1 MEYIIYPILFVV
13 LLLAELLYFRIAD
26 KFNIIDKPN
35 ARSSH
40 TSITLR
46 GGGIIFPISLVL
58 YFLYTGNYP
67 WLVLG
72 TVAIA
77 AVSFIDDIKNLSGK
91 VRILVHLAA
100 VSLMFYDAGLFSYHW
115 ALIIAA
121 YVLVIGTLN
130 AYNFMDGINGITGA
144 YSLAVLVPLYFAN
157 SYFSFADGD
166 VILFVI
172 LSAVVFLIFNFR
184 KKAKCFAGDVGSISM
199 ALIILFL
206 ITKLII
212 VTGDFK
218 YILFLAVYGVDA
230 VLTIVHRILLKE
242 NIFKAHRRHLYQ
254 YLSNEIKWPHLAVS
268 TMYALIQALISG
280 WVLYSCVAMQWWE
293 SVAILGFL
301 GVLYIV
307 VKSLIIKGKIKPIA
321 Q

>member
-35 ARSSH
+35 SRSSH
-40 TSITLR
+40 TTITLR

-91 VRILVHLAA
+91 VRILVHLIA
-100 VSLMFYDAGLFSYHW
+100 VSLMFYDAGLFAFHW
-115 ALIIAA
+115 AWIVAA
-121 YVLVIGTLN
+121 YILVIGTLN

-230 VLTIVHRILLKE
+230 VLTIVHRIILKE

-254 YLSNEIKWPHLAVS
+254 YLSNELKWPHLVVS
-268 TMYALIQALISG
+268 SMYAVIQAIISG
-280 WVLYSCVAMQWWE
+280 WVLYSCVAMLWWE
-293 SVAILGFL
+293 SAAILGFL
-301 GVLYIV
+301 GLLYIV
-307 VKSLIIKGKIKPIA
+307 VKSLIIRGKIKPIA

>member
-35 ARSSH
+35 ERSSH

-77 AVSFIDDIKNLSGK
+77 AVSFIDDIKTLSGK
-91 VRILVHLAA
+91 VRILVHLVA
-100 VSLMFYDAGLFSYHW
+100 VSLMFYDAGLFAYHW
-115 ALIIAA
+115 AWIIAA

-144 YSLAVLVPLYFAN
+144 YSLAVLIPLYLTN
-157 SYFSFADGD
+157 DYFKFADANLI
-166 VILFVI
+166 VFVI
-172 LSAVVFLIFNFR
+172 LSAVVFLLFNFR
-184 KKAKCFAGDVGSISM
+184 AKAKCFAGDVGSISM
-199 ALIILFL
+199 ALIVLFF
-206 ITKLII
+206 ITKLIL

-230 VLTIVHRILLKE
+230 VLTIAHRIILKE

-254 YLSNEIKWPHLAVS
+254 YLSNELKWPHLAVS
-268 TMYALIQALISG
+268 SMYAIIQAIISG

-307 VKSLIIKGKIKPIA
+307 IKGLIIKGVLKPIA
-321 Q
+321 

>member
-13 LLLAELLYFRIAD
+13 LLLAELWYFRIAD

-35 ARSSH
+35 ERSSH

-46 GGGIIFPISLVL
+46 GGGLIFPISLVL
-58 YFLYTGNYP
+58 YYLYTGNYP

-77 AVSFIDDIKNLSGK
+77 TISFIDDIKTLSGK
-91 VRILVHLAA
+91 VRILVHLVA
-100 VSLMFYDAGLFSYHW
+100 VSLMFYQAGLFAFHW
-115 ALIIAA
+115 AWIMAA
-121 YVLVIGTLN
+121 YVLVIVALN
-130 AYNFMDGINGITGA
+130 AYNFMDGINGITGT
-144 YSLAVLVPLYFAN
+144 YSLAVLIPLYFTN
-157 SYFSFADGD
+157 INFPFVDAD
-166 VILFVI
+166 IMLFVM
-172 LSAVVFLIFNFR
+172 LSAVVFLLFNFR
-184 KKAKCFAGDVGSISM
+184 AKAKCFAGDVGSISM
-199 ALIILFL
+199 ALIVLFL
-206 ITKLII
+206 ITKLIL

-218 YILFLAVYGVDA
+218 YVLFLAVYGVDA
-230 VLTIVHRILLKE
+230 VLTIAHRIILKE

-254 YLSNEIKWPHLAVS
+254 YLSNELKWPHLAVS
-268 TMYALIQALISG
+268 TVYAIMQTVVSG

-307 VKSLIIKGKIKPIA
+307 VKSLIIKGVIKPIA
-321 Q
+321 

>member
-13 LLLAELLYFRIAD
+13 LLLAELWYFRIAD

-35 ARSSH
+35 ERSSH

-46 GGGIIFPISLVL
+46 GGGIIFPISVVL

-77 AVSFIDDIKNLSGK
+77 AVSFIDDIKTLSGR

-100 VSLMFYDAGLFSYHW
+100 VSLMFYDAGLFAFHW
-115 ALIIAA
+115 MWIVAA
-121 YVLVIGTLN
+121 YILVIGTLN

-144 YSLAVLVPLYFAN
+144 YSLAVLVPLYLTN
-157 SYFSFADGD
+157 RYFEFVNGD
-166 VILFVI
+166 LIIFVT
-172 LSAVVFLIFNFR
+172 LSAIVFLIFNFR
-184 KKAKCFAGDVGSISM
+184 TKAKCFAGDVGSISM
-199 ALIILFL
+199 ALIILFF
-206 ITKLII
+206 ITRLII

-230 VLTIVHRILLKE
+230 VLTIAHRIILKE

-254 YLSNEIKWPHLAVS
+254 YLSNELKWPHLTVS
-268 TMYALIQALISG
+268 TLYAIIQAIISG
-280 WVLYSCVAMQWWE
+280 WVVYSCIAMQWWE

-301 GVLYIV
+301 GILYIV
-307 VKSLIIKGKIKPIA
+307 LKRLIIKGVIKPIA
-321 Q
+321 

>member
-1 MEYIIYPILFVV
+1 MEFIIYPILFVV

-35 ARSSH
+35 ERSSH

-77 AVSFIDDIKNLSGK
+77 AVSFIDDIKTLSGK
-91 VRILVHLAA
+91 VRILVHLIA
-100 VSLMFYDAGLFSYHW
+100 VSLMFYDAGLFAFHW
-115 ALIIAA
+115 AWIIAA
-121 YVLVIGTLN
+121 YILVIGTLN
-130 AYNFMDGINGITGA
+130 AYNFMDGINGITGT
-144 YSLAVLVPLYFAN
+144 YSLAVLIPLYFTN
-157 SYFSFADGD
+157 NNFPFADGD
-166 VILFVI
+166 LMLFVI
-172 LSAVVFLIFNFR
+172 LSAVVFLLFNFR
-184 KKAKCFAGDVGSISM
+184 TKAKCFAGDVGSISM
-199 ALIILFL
+199 ALIVLFL
-206 ITKLII
+206 ITKLIL

-230 VLTIVHRILLKE
+230 VLTIAHRIILKE

-254 YLSNEIKWPHLAVS
+254 YLSNELKWPHLVVS
-268 TMYALIQALISG
+268 SMYAIIQAVISG

-307 VKSLIIKGKIKPIA
+307 VKSLIIKGVLKPIV
-321 Q
+321 

>member
-40 TSITLR
+40 TTITLR
-46 GGGIIFPISLVL
+46 GGGIIFPISLVF

-91 VRILVHLAA
+91 VRILVHLIA
-100 VSLMFYDAGLFSYHW
+100 VSLMFYDAGLFAFHW
-115 ALIIAA
+115 AWIIAA
-121 YVLVIGTLN
+121 YILVIGTLN

-144 YSLAVLVPLYFAN
+144 YSLAVLIPLYFAN
-157 SYFSFADGD
+157 NNFPFADAD
-166 VILFVI
+166 IMLFVI
-172 LSAVVFLIFNFR
+172 LSAVVFLLFNFR

-206 ITKLII
+206 ITKLIL

-230 VLTIVHRILLKE
+230 VLTIAHRIILKE

-254 YLSNEIKWPHLAVS
+254 YLSNELKWPHLVVS
-268 TMYALIQALISG
+268 SMYAIIQAIISG

-307 VKSLIIKGKIKPIA
+307 VKSLIIKGVLKPVA
-321 Q
+321 

>member
-1 MEYIIYPILFVV
+1 MEFIIYPILFVV

-35 ARSSH
+35 ERSSH

-77 AVSFIDDIKNLSGK
+77 AVSFIDDIKTLSGK
-91 VRILVHLAA
+91 VRILGHLIA
-100 VSLMFYDAGLFSYHW
+100 VSLMFYDAGLFAFHW
-115 ALIIAA
+115 AWIIAA
-121 YVLVIGTLN
+121 YILVIGTLN

-144 YSLAVLVPLYFAN
+144 YSLAVLIPLYFTN
-157 SYFSFADGD
+157 INFPFADAD
-166 VILFVI
+166 IMLFVI
-172 LSAVVFLIFNFR
+172 LSAVVFLLFNFR
-184 KKAKCFAGDVGSISM
+184 TKAKCFAGDVGSISM
-199 ALIILFL
+199 ALIVLFL
-206 ITKLII
+206 ITKLIL

-230 VLTIVHRILLKE
+230 VLTIAHRIILKE

-254 YLSNEIKWPHLAVS
+254 YLSNELKWPHLVVS
-268 TMYALIQALISG
+268 SMYAIIQAVISG

-307 VKSLIIKGKIKPIA
+307 VKSLIIKGVLKPIA
-321 Q
+321 

>member
-13 LLLAELLYFRIAD
+13 LLLAELWYFRIAD

-35 ARSSH
+35 ERSSH

-58 YFLYTGNYP
+58 YYLYTGNYP

-77 AVSFIDDIKNLSGK
+77 AISFIDDIKTLSGK
-91 VRILVHLAA
+91 VRILVHLVA
-100 VSLMFYDAGLFSYHW
+100 VSLMFYQAGLFAFHW
-115 ALIIAA
+115 AWIMAA
-121 YVLVIGTLN
+121 YVLVIGALN
-130 AYNFMDGINGITGA
+130 AYNFMDGINGITGT
-144 YSLAVLVPLYFAN
+144 YSLAVLVPVYFTN
-157 SYFSFADGD
+157 NYYQFVDGGI
-166 VILFVI
+166 ILFVM
-172 LSAVVFLIFNFR
+172 LSAVVFLLFNFR
-184 KKAKCFAGDVGSISM
+184 AKAKCFAGDVGSISM
-199 ALIILFL
+199 ALIVLFL
-206 ITKLII
+206 ITKLIL

-218 YILFLAVYGVDA
+218 YVLFLAVYGVDA
-230 VLTIVHRILLKE
+230 VLTIAHRIILKE

-254 YLSNEIKWPHLAVS
+254 YLSNELKWPHLAVS
-268 TMYALIQALISG
+268 TVYAIMQTVVSG

-307 VKSLIIKGKIKPIA
+307 VKSLIIKGVIKPIA
-321 Q
+321 